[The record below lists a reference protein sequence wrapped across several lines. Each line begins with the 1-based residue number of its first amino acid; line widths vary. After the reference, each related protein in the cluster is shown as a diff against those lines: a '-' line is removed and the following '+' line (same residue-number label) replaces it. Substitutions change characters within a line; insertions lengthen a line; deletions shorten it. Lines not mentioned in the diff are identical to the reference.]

1 MSDVPGMLDQV
12 ARLSVA
18 HRSSSKPARSSSAER
33 STPRWRAP
41 IIEQLLA
48 LSAASNDDITL
59 YLHSPG
65 GHVEAAD
72 TIYDMLGFIRPRV
85 IIVGTGWVASAG
97 AHIFLA
103 VPREQ
108 RYCLPNTR
116 FLLHQPAGG
125 SLGRAT
131 DLEIE
136 AEEILKMRA
145 RLNRIISEQTGQP
158 LKKVEKDTERN
169 FWMTAEAA
177 KEYGLVGKIISLGRR
192 AEGREHGMPV
202 SRRAG
207 GRGFTRNGP
216 APDAAAVSLRPL
228 RSLPAA
234 EDGQLEHL
242 EEAVDVAEA
251 DRRAASHTG
260 ASTGARMLAALSGR
274 WTKSCAT
281 CSRRHVGALAVLEG
295 VDGVDHQ
302 RVGQRLDARRR
313 RGDVLDVDEH
323 AARREQRE
331 DLGVERLL
339 ARVGEVMNRVA
350 RGDHVERRVAPHDAV
365 QPASARSATA
375 KTGAGR

>member
-1 MSDVPGMLDQV
+1 MSEVPGMLDQV
-12 ARLSVA
+12 VRLSVA
-18 HRSSSKPARSSSAER
+18 QKLFEARSIVICGEIQSEMAR
-33 STPRWRAP
+33 T

-48 LSAASNDDITL
+48 LAATSTDDITL

-97 AHIFLA
+97 AHIYLA

-169 FWMTAEAA
+169 FWMSAEAA
-177 KEYGLVGKIISLGRR
+177 KEYGLVGKIIS
-192 AEGREHGMPV
+192 
-202 SRRAG
+202 S
-207 GRGFTRNGP
+207 
-216 APDAAAVSLRPL
+216 
-228 RSLPAA
+228 
-234 EDGQLEHL
+234 
-242 EEAVDVAEA
+242 
-251 DRRAASHTG
+251 
-260 ASTGARMLAALSGR
+260 
-274 WTKSCAT
+274 
-281 CSRRHVGALAVLEG
+281 
-295 VDGVDHQ
+295 
-302 RVGQRLDARRR
+302 
-313 RGDVLDVDEH
+313 VDELK
-323 AARREQRE
+323 R
-331 DLGVERLL
+331 
-339 ARVGEVMNRVA
+339 
-350 RGDHVERRVAPHDAV
+350 
-365 QPASARSATA
+365 
-375 KTGAGR
+375 